1 MPAFVMAVVAALV
14 VGWLAYEGHEP
25 IILGAV
31 GLLGAVG
38 VGLVLWARSAAGAE
52 AARLKT
58 AGLARDHRLTGTQ
71 AEADRLRGELT
82 RAVSEQREAQEKARA
97 AATAAADRQ
106 KQQDATIREGR
117 AEIERLRKELETTR
131 RQSQAR
137 PAEPASAASPAAV
150 PAARPAASPP
160 PPAAAPPA
168 RPAASPPPPAAA
180 PGARPAAPPP
190 PPAAAPGA
198 RPAAP
203 PPPPR
208 SAPAPPVPAPPR
220 PSPPPPPAPA
230 VAEPPAPTPTPAVAA
245 VPPGKRERDPAPGDA
260 VGTVLLVD
268 DDPSFLFVAANILR
282 PAGYRVIEAESGQ
295 AALDQAGPQAGKID
309 LLITD
314 MMMPGM
320 NGRQL
325 AQRFSKLRPGVR
337 VLYVSGFVDEGSAR
351 EAIEGEE
358 ADFLA
363 KPFEADAFTAK
374 VRELIGALP
383 RA

>member
-1 MPAFVMAVVAALV
+1 MPALVMAVVAALV

-71 AEADRLRGELT
+71 AEAERLRGELT
-82 RAVSEQREAQEKARA
+82 RAVSEQREAEEKARA

-117 AEIERLRKELETTR
+117 AEIDRLRKELETAR
-131 RQSQAR
+131 RQAQAR
-137 PAEPASAASPAAV
+137 PAEPSPAAPPAV
-150 PAARPAASPP
+150 APAARPAAPAPPREPAAVSPP
-160 PPAAAPPA
+160 P
-168 RPAASPPPPAAA
+168 
-180 PGARPAAPPP
+180 
-190 PPAAAPGA
+190 

-208 SAPAPPVPAPPR
+208 PAPTPSPPPPRPIPPPPVPAPPR
-220 PSPPPPPAPA
+220 PSAPPPAAPP
-230 VAEPPAPTPTPAVAA
+230 VAEPATPAPTPAVAA
-245 VPPGKRERDPAPGDA
+245 VPPGKRERDPAPADA

-268 DDPSFLFVAANILR
+268 DDPSFLSVAANILR

-295 AALDQAGPQAGKID
+295 AALDQAGQQSGKID

-363 KPFEADAFTAK
+363 KPFEAAAFTAK
-374 VRELIGALP
+374 VRELIGAAP

>member
-1 MPAFVMAVVAALV
+1 MPALVMALVAALV
-14 VGWLAYEGHEP
+14 VGWVAYEGHEP
-25 IILGAV
+25 VILGAVALLGAV
-31 GLLGAVG
+31 GL
-38 VGLVLWARSAAGAE
+38 GLIFWARSATGAE
-52 AARLKT
+52 AARLKA
-58 AGLARDHRLTGTQ
+58 AGLARDNRLAGIQ

-82 RAVSEQREAQEKARA
+82 RAVSQQREAEEHARA

-106 KQQDATIREGR
+106 KQQDTTIREGR
-117 AEIERLRKELETTR
+117 TEVERLRKELEAVR
-131 RQSQAR
+131 RQAQAR
-137 PAEPASAASPAAV
+137 AAEPSPAAPSAAA
-150 PAARPAASPP
+150 PAARPAPSAPAREPS
-160 PPAAAPPA
+160 AAAPP
-168 RPAASPPPPAAA
+168 P
-180 PGARPAAPPP
+180 
-190 PPAAAPGA
+190 

-208 SAPAPPVPAPPR
+208 PAPAPPVAPPR
-220 PSPPPPPAPA
+220 PSPPPPVPAPA
-230 VAEPPAPTPTPAVAA
+230 PAAA
-245 VPPGKRERDPAPGDA
+245 AAPPGKREPDPAPGDA

-268 DDPSFLFVAANILR
+268 DDPSFLFMAANILR
-282 PAGYRVIEAESGQ
+282 PAGYRVLEAEGGQ
-295 AALDQAGPQAGKID
+295 SALDQAGQQAGKID

-363 KPFEADAFTAK
+363 KPFEAESFTAK
-374 VRELIGALP
+374 VRELIRAAP

>member
-58 AGLARDHRLTGTQ
+58 AGLARDHRLSGTQ

-150 PAARPAASPP
+150 PA
-160 PPAAAPPA
+160 
-168 RPAASPPPPAAA
+168 
-180 PGARPAAPPP
+180 
-190 PPAAAPGA
+190 A